1 MTDISLSVLFNF
13 FSFILI
19 PFIFA
24 YIFQKFKI
32 SLIVGYILGGLVL
45 GNIFPNISTN
55 EAIRNFA
62 YFGIVLLLF
71 TVGLEINFSHLINLK
86 KYIVVGATL
95 QLLLSV
101 IFISILSLFFNFSLI
116 ESFLIGIALSSSST
130 TLVAKIIQ
138 DRGEEHSF
146 VGEIALGILMFQDI
160 AFIPYMT
167 IFASITSRTLS
178 FFPLSLN
185 IIESLIKSTVIIALL
200 WYLGREVIPQIFD
213 RVARVSRELL
223 NLFVIVF
230 IFFVAYLSLL
240 LKIPILIGVF
250 IAGVLVGQTFEHF
263 HIFTQVRPLR
273 DLLAVIFF
281 VFIGTNVKLSL
292 IVNFL
297 SQIILFTLMA
307 VIIKAAIVLFIFL
320 FFRFHSKTA
329 FNLALY
335 LFQIDEDAFI
345 LFSIAYANKII
356 SESTYLFLITSVLL
370 TLVFTPILIENKEKI
385 YNLVRTFFRKFL
397 PMVEKFIR
405 YRIDRD
411 LSPIDV
417 LPIKNHIII
426 CGYGRVGRLIGRS
439 LLLANIPFVAID
451 YNFQTVEKARK
462 EGVNIIYGDPTDKDI
477 LDYAQIEEAR
487 ILILA
492 LPLRLYQEA
501 IILSAKKINPNI
513 FIISRVHKEED
524 RRRMK
529 DLGVN
534 VTILPEFEASLSVIK
549 KIYLW
554 QKLPKEEIISKIRRI
569 QMEWGLA

>member
-1 MTDISLSVLFNF
+1 MSDISVSVLFNF
-13 FSFILI
+13 LLFIFI

-24 YIFQKFKI
+24 YFFQKLRI

-55 EAIRNFA
+55 EAIGNFA
-62 YFGIVLLLF
+62 YFGIILLLF

-86 KYIVVGATL
+86 KYIVIGGFL

-101 IFISILSLFFNFSLI
+101 FFISTLSLFFNFSPI

-146 VGEIALGILMFQDI
+146 IGEIALGILMFQAI
-160 AFIPYMT
+160 TFIPFMI
-167 IFASITSRTLS
+167 IFSSITAKALS

-185 IIESLIKSTVIIALL
+185 IIKSLIESTVIITLM
-200 WYLGREVIPQIFD
+200 WYLGRKVIPQTFD

-223 NLFVIVF
+223 NLFIIVF
-230 IFFVAYLSLL
+230 ILFVAYLSLL
-240 LKIPILIGVF
+240 LKIPILIGIF
-250 IAGVLVGQTFEHF
+250 IAGILVGQTLEHF

-281 VFIGTNVKLSL
+281 VFIGTNVKLSH
-292 IVNFL
+292 IVNFFP
-297 SQIILFTLMA
+297 QIILFTLM
-307 VIIKAAIVLFIFL
+307 VVLIKATIILVIFL
-320 FFRFHSKTA
+320 FFRFHSKSA

-356 SESTYLFLITSVLL
+356 SYSSYLFLITSVLI
-370 TLVFTPILIENKEKI
+370 TLVFTPILIQNKEKI
-385 YNLVRTFFRKFL
+385 YSLLRSFFRKFL
-397 PMVEKFIR
+397 PVVEKFIK

-411 LSPIDV
+411 LSPIDL

-426 CGYGRVGRLIGRS
+426 CGYGRVGRLIGRA

-462 EGVNIIYGDPTDKDI
+462 EGVNIIYGDPTDQDI
-477 LDYAQIEEAR
+477 LDYAELEEAR

-492 LPLRLYQEA
+492 LPHRLYQEA
-501 IILSAKKINPNI
+501 IVLSAKKLNPNI
-513 FIISRVHKEED
+513 FIISRVHNEQD
-524 RRRMK
+524 RRKMK

-554 QKLPKEEIISKIRRI
+554 QQLPKEEIINKIKRI
-569 QMEWGLA
+569 QIEGWLG

>member
-1 MTDISLSVLFNF
+1 MSDISLSVLFNF
-13 FSFILI
+13 FFFILI
-19 PFIFA
+19 PFVFA

-32 SLIVGYILGGLVL
+32 SLVVGYILGGLVL
-45 GNIFPNISTN
+45 GNIFPDIFSN
-55 EAIRNFA
+55 EAIGNFA
-62 YFGIVLLLF
+62 YFGIILLLF

-86 KYIVVGATL
+86 RYIVIGGAF

-101 IFISILSLFFNFSLI
+101 IFISIFSLFFNFSFI

-146 VGEIALGILMFQDI
+146 IGEIALGILMLQNI
-160 AFIPYMT
+160 AFIPFMI
-167 IFASITSRTLS
+167 IFSSITAKDLS
-178 FFPLSLN
+178 FFPLTFNIIKS
-185 IIESLIKSTVIIALL
+185 IIESTALIAIL
-200 WYLGREVIPQIFD
+200 WYLGRKVIPQTFD

-223 NLFVIVF
+223 NLFIIVF

-250 IAGVLVGQTFEHF
+250 IAGILVGQTLEHF

-281 VFIGTNVKLSL
+281 VFIGTNVKLSMIL
-292 IVNFL
+292 NL
-297 SQIILFTLMA
+297 LPQIILFTLM
-307 VIIKAAIVLFIFL
+307 VVFLKAIIVLLIFL
-320 FFRFHSKTA
+320 FFRFHSKSA

-345 LFSIAYANKII
+345 LLSVAYANKII
-356 SESTYLFLITSVLL
+356 SYSSYLFLVTSVLI
-370 TLVFTPILIENKEKI
+370 TLVFTPILIENKEKMYI
-385 YNLVRTFFRKFL
+385 LLRSFFRKFL
-397 PMVEKFIR
+397 PVVEKFIR

-411 LSPIDV
+411 LSPIDE
-417 LPIKNHIII
+417 LSIRNHIII
-426 CGYGRVGRLIGRS
+426 CGYGRVGRLIGRA

-462 EGVNIIYGDPTDKDI
+462 EGVNIIYGDPTDQDI
-477 LDYAQIEEAR
+477 LDYAEIENAR
-487 ILILA
+487 ILILSI
-492 LPLRLYQEA
+492 PNRLYQESIVLA
-501 IILSAKKINPNI
+501 AKKINPSI
-513 FIISRVHKEED
+513 FIISRVHNQKD

-534 VTILPEFEASLSVIK
+534 VTILPEFEASLIVIK

-554 QKLPKEEIISKIRRI
+554 QNLPKEEIINKIKMI
-569 QMEWGLA
+569 QMGGGSA